1 MSSPYLDGYS
11 YGSAVPSLHAQRSM
25 PNAPSRATTDRWI
38 SEFVAAKMAA
48 ERYWAAAYSCPD
60 GAEQDQWMV
69 KAASAELTAK
79 ELDRKIS
86 APYRRY

>member
-11 YGSAVPSLHAQRSM
+11 YGSAVPSLHLQRLL
-25 PNAPSRATTDRWI
+25 PNAPSPTTRERWI
-38 SEFVAAKMAA
+38 REYVAAKLSA

-60 GAEQDQWMV
+60 GAEQDQWMLR
-69 KAASAELTAK
+69 AASAELTAK
-79 ELDRKIS
+79 EFDRKIS